1 MEQTELAC
9 KIMQLAIDNNSDKVD
24 RANAIIKATELIEVY
39 RTEQLILSGV
49 SNRRKLLMAFALY
62 VVNEPT
68 KSIDDLVIDFDN
80 EYKSH

>member
-1 MEQTELAC
+1 MEKTELAC

-49 SNRRKLLMAFALY
+49 SNRRKLLMAFTLY